1 MSAEEAA
8 SFIRPGMTIGSS
20 GFTPAGYPKMIP
32 AALAKRAE
40 AGEKL
45 DLTLLTGAST
55 GDEMDGV
62 LARAGVIRRRIPY
75 QTNKDLRDAINRGE
89 ISYMDMHL
97 KPAAQLG
104 KERVSRQGA
113 CGSCGSHGH

>member
-1 MSAEEAA
+1 MGENNLKKRIRNAQCREKIMSAEEAA

-45 DLTLLTGAST
+45 DLTLLTGAPQ
-55 GDEMDGV
+55 GMRWMGV
-62 LARAGVIRRRIPY
+62 PGRAGVQEKNSVPDQQGSAGRHQPG
-75 QTNKDLRDAINRGE
+75 RDFLYG
-89 ISYMDMHL
+89 
-97 KPAAQLG
+97 
-104 KERVSRQGA
+104 
-113 CGSCGSHGH
+113 

>member
-1 MSAEEAA
+1 MGENNLKKRIRNAQCREKIMSAEEAA
-8 SFIRPGMTIGSS
+8 SFIRPGMAIGSS

-45 DLTLLTGAST
+45 G
-55 GDEMDGV
+55 
-62 LARAGVIRRRIPY
+62 
-75 QTNKDLRDAINRGE
+75 RDFLSGYAF
-89 ISYMDMHL
+89 